1 MTTVETRRT
10 VAACIVAAA
19 LAYDAAPAWAS
30 PCGEQITAF
39 ETAVRQSNGKPDAGP
54 FLRQSVGAQMAR
66 QPTPNSIKRAQAQ
79 AQSSFDAAVARA
91 KELDTRGDQAGCVN
105 ALGAAKDM
113 YNLQ

>member
-1 MTTVETRRT
+1 MTTVEIRRT
-10 VAACIVAAA
+10 MAACIVAAA
-19 LAYDAAPAWAS
+19 LTYDAAPVRAS

-66 QPTPNSIKRAQAQ
+66 QPTPETIKRAEAQAQ
-79 AQSSFDAAVARA
+79 ASFDAAVARA
-91 KELDTRGDQAGCVN
+91 KELDTRGDQAGCAK
-105 ALGAAKDM
+105 ALGTAKDM